1 MKNDRARRV
10 ERVLGVVALA
20 GVIAFSAAVRAQ
32 TGAPAAPGSAPVAA
46 AVVPTPA
53 AAAAANELMHLQE
66 DTVVLKAQLK
76 KLDAQQQVAE
86 REAALNRMGRTIT
99 YDEISVLATQSLGD
113 TISATVDVNGAG
125 EYDVHQ
131 GDTLANG
138 MRVMSIRPGSVIVEG
153 KDGHRTTLTVMS
165 ARKAP
170 SRVAAAGAMNGGMPP
185 IPTLSMPTR

>member
-10 ERVLGVVALA
+10 QRVLGVVALA
-20 GVIAFSAAVRAQ
+20 GVIGFSAAVRAQ
-32 TGAPAAPGSAPVAA
+32 TAAPGSAPVAA

-170 SRVAAAGAMNGGMPP
+170 SRVAAAGAMNGGVPP